1 MADRQTALDAYVAR
15 VESIRRQAQALLD
28 ASADHF
34 GTTPGDAT
42 WAHAGSLGH
51 ADERLKEVLA
61 FLNIDA
67 GE

>member
-1 MADRQTALDAYVAR
+1 MADRQAALDAYVAR

-34 GTTPGDAT
+34 GTTPDDVT

-51 ADERLKEVLA
+51 ADERLKEVLV
-61 FLNIDA
+61 FLNIEV

>member
-34 GTTPGDAT
+34 GTTPDDVT

-61 FLNIDA
+61 FLNIDV